1 MSLGKTIA
9 TILFGGIIAIISLCI
24 LIIWIRVTEENGT
37 SQKWRIWQ
45 YLLFIPAAIGL
56 LIIYGAFWLQ

>member
-9 TILFGGIIAIISLCI
+9 TILIGGIISLISLGI
-24 LIIWIRVTEENGT
+24 FIVWTNVTEENGT

-45 YLLFIPAAIGL
+45 RLLFIPAAIGIL
-56 LIIYGAFWLQ
+56 VIYSVLFV